1 MKIVKL
7 NAYAKVNMTLEI
19 TGMKENYHTLD
30 SLVASID
37 IFDKIVIKKRKDKL
51 CRVTMHGQGSE
62 SIPPEQNNALKAAE
76 MFCKRFQTNGADITI
91 YKNIPI
97 GAGLGGSSADIG
109 GVLKGMA
116 KLYEIEDETA
126 LCELADCLGS
136 DARYMLYG
144 GFMRMQER
152 GTLLTPIEME
162 KNFSLFLICP
172 LSSVSAGGCY
182 REYDR
187 LQQEQN
193 IPFSTGENTEKC
205 IAELTEN
212 GINGIG
218 RYLTNDLYR
227 PACALNSDVEVA
239 FKQAQEFY
247 PLATVMSGSGSCV
260 VALFETDEMCR
271 YAKSRYK
278 GKFKTYV
285 VKTVTNK

>member
-7 NAYAKVNMTLEI
+7 NAYAKVNLTLEI
-19 TGMKENYHTLD
+19 TGVKEQYHTLD
-30 SLVASID
+30 SLVASVD
-37 IFDKIVIKKRKDKL
+37 IFDKIVIKKRKDRL
-51 CRVTMHGQGSE
+51 CSVTMHGQGSE

-76 MFCKRFQTNGADITI
+76 AFCKRFQTNGADITI

-116 KLYEIEDETA
+116 KLYEIEDENA

-152 GTLLTPIEME
+152 GTLLSPIDGIN
-162 KNFSLFLICP
+162 NFYLFLICP
-172 LSSVSAGGCY
+172 PSSVSAGDCY
-182 REYDR
+182 REYDK
-187 LQQEQN
+187 QMQEKN
-193 IPFSTGENTEKC
+193 LPFSTGENTEKC
-205 IAELTEN
+205 IAELKEN

-218 RYLTNDLYR
+218 RYLTNDLFH
-227 PACALNSDVEVA
+227 AASVLNQDVTIA
-239 FKQAQEFY
+239 YKQAQEFY

-260 VALFETDEMCR
+260 AALFETEELCR

-285 VKTVTNK
+285 VKTVKE

>member
-7 NAYAKVNMTLEI
+7 NAYAKVNLTLEI
-19 TGMKENYHTLD
+19 TGVKEKYHTLD
-30 SLVASID
+30 SLVASVD
-37 IFDKIVIKKRKDKL
+37 IFDKIVIKKRKDRL
-51 CRVTMHGQGSE
+51 CSVVMHGQGSE

-76 MFCKRFQTNGADITI
+76 FFCKRFQTNGADITI

-116 KLYEIEDETA
+116 KLYEIDDENA
-126 LCELADCLGS
+126 LCEIADCLGS

-144 GFMRMQER
+144 GFMRMQDR
-152 GTLLTPIEME
+152 GTLLSPIDGIN
-162 KNFSLFLICP
+162 NFYLFLICP
-172 LSSVSAGGCY
+172 QSSVSAGGCY
-182 REYDR
+182 REYDK
-187 LQQEQN
+187 QMQEKN
-193 IPFSTGENTEKC
+193 LPYSTGEHTEKC
-205 IAELTEN
+205 IAELKEN

-218 RYLTNDLYR
+218 RYLTNDLFH
-227 PACALNSDVEVA
+227 AASVLNQDVAIAYE
-239 FKQAQEFY
+239 QAQEFC

-260 VALFETDEMCR
+260 VALFETEELCR

-285 VKTVTNK
+285 VKTVKE